1 MTTSL
6 RGQNTSELKR
16 GFVNKLN
23 LIKRSR
29 FLPRNSLLDLYFKV
43 FLPSVTY
50 ALPVWGSC
58 TNKNEFNSLE
68 FIHCRAARVIYNLP
82 RDMPSE
88 DVRKTANWDSL
99 FDTYKVKIAT
109 LIYNIYNRITP
120 SCLDHIIQRKESKY
134 DLRYQHRV
142 SVQRF
147 ETYYMKN
154 SISYRGSIVWNLL
167 EPSAVSARDYAKRA
181 KKSHASETGT
191 LMKSHRKWVVPKLTV
206 ISSFINSIHSFYC
219 TYFTFY

>member
-1 MTTSL
+1 MS
-6 RGQNTSELKR
+6 
-16 GFVNKLN
+16 
-23 LIKRSR
+23 
-29 FLPRNSLLDLYFKV
+29 
-43 FLPSVTY
+43 
-50 ALPVWGSC
+50 
-58 TNKNEFNSLE
+58 
-68 FIHCRAARVIYNLP
+68 
-82 RDMPSE
+82 SE

-120 SCLDHIIQRKESKY
+120 SCLEHIIQRKESKY
-134 DLRYQHRV
+134 DLRHQHRV

-181 KKSHASETGT
+181 KKSRALRNLNFNEDSPQIGRPQIDSDFVFYE
-191 LMKSHRKWVVPKLTV
+191 
-206 ISSFINSIHSFYC
+206 INFIHIFYC

>member
-1 MTTSL
+1 
-6 RGQNTSELKR
+6 
-16 GFVNKLN
+16 
-23 LIKRSR
+23 
-29 FLPRNSLLDLYFKV
+29 
-43 FLPSVTY
+43 
-50 ALPVWGSC
+50 
-58 TNKNEFNSLE
+58 
-68 FIHCRAARVIYNLP
+68 
-82 RDMPSE
+82 MPSE

-120 SCLDHIIQRKESKY
+120 SCLEHIIQRKESKY
-134 DLRYQHRV
+134 DLRHQHRV

-181 KKSHASETGT
+181 KKSHALRNLNFNEESPQMDPPQIDSDFVFYQFYSLLYIFHLLLTTCNFNNFYYFILLTFLHGPISYISFKT
-191 LMKSHRKWVVPKLTV
+191 HRV
-206 ISSFINSIHSFYC
+206 
-219 TYFTFY
+219 